1 MNKKAI
7 IGKLLTGAALIASAT
22 LGSCIYDDQ
31 SECPAVTIRYT
42 RNMKFA
48 DAAPHEVRSVKLY
61 AYNADNRL
69 VYTADADASALAKN
83 DYAINLA
90 GLPADATRIVT
101 WGLGEVR
108 KENSYTFGAS
118 DNLESLTCLVNNA
131 DGAVDGDLT
140 PLFHAEVPASVAR
153 TQGVIDLTKDTNVI
167 RVILQNISG
176 EPIDKDAFRYEIT
189 SANGYLNYDNSLL
202 GSQQLTYTPWNIY
215 TGTAG
220 VNAETKAATDD
231 TPVSVVV
238 AEFTVNRLV
247 DGQRTQL
254 TVYKKDTGD
263 KVFSIPVN
271 DYALLVKGHYNSSM
285 TNQEYLDRQDEWNM
299 TFFMQGSNW
308 ISSSIIIN
316 SWRVILSDVDI

>member
-7 IGKLLTGAALIASAT
+7 IGKLLMGAVLMATAT

-31 SECPAVTIRYT
+31 SECPRVTIRYT

-61 AYNADNRL
+61 AYNANNQL
-69 VYTADADASALAKN
+69 VYTADADASALASS
-83 DYAINLA
+83 DYSINLA
-90 GLPADATRIVT
+90 NLPSDATRIVT

-108 KENSYTFGAS
+108 KENSYTFGSA
-118 DNLESLTCLVNNA
+118 DKLESLTCLVNNT

-140 PLFHAEVPASVAR
+140 PLFHAEVPVSVAR
-153 TQGVIDLTKDTNVI
+153 EQGVIDLTKDTNVI

-189 SANGYLNYDNSLL
+189 SANGYLNYDNTLL
-202 GSQQLTYTPWNIY
+202 GNQQMTYTPWSIY
-215 TGTAG
+215 TGSAG
-220 VNAETKAATDD
+220 MNTETKAGDD
-231 TPVSVVV
+231 SSVSVVV
-238 AEFTVNRLV
+238 AEFTINRLV
-247 DGQRTQL
+247 DGQKTQL

-263 KVFSIPVN
+263 KVFSIPVT

-285 TNQEYLDRQDEWNM
+285 SNQEYLDRQDEWNM
-299 TFFMQGSNW
+299 TFFIQGSNW
-308 ISSSIIIN
+308 ISSSVIIN

>member
-7 IGKLLTGAALIASAT
+7 IGKLLMGAVLMATAT

-31 SECPAVTIRYT
+31 SECPRVTIRYT

-61 AYNADNRL
+61 AYNANNQL
-69 VYTADADASALAKN
+69 VYSADADASALASS
-83 DYAINLA
+83 DYSINLA
-90 GLPADATRIVT
+90 NLPSDATRIVT

-108 KENSYTFGAS
+108 KENSYTFGSA
-118 DNLESLTCLVNNA
+118 DKLESLTCLVNNT
-131 DGAVDGDLT
+131 DGSIDGDLT
-140 PLFHAEVPASVAR
+140 PLFHAEVPVSVAR
-153 TQGVIDLTKDTNVI
+153 EQGVIDLTKDTNVI

-189 SANGYLNYDNSLL
+189 SANGYLNYDNTLL
-202 GSQQLTYTPWNIY
+202 GNQQMTYTPWSIY
-215 TGTAG
+215 TGSAG
-220 VNAETKAATDD
+220 VNAETKAADD
-231 TPVSVVV
+231 SSVSVVV
-238 AEFTVNRLV
+238 AEFTINRLI
-247 DGQRTQL
+247 DGQKTQL

-263 KVFSIPVN
+263 KVFSIPVT

-299 TFFMQGSNW
+299 TFFIQGSNW
-308 ISSSIIIN
+308 ISSSVIIN

>member
-7 IGKLLTGAALIASAT
+7 IGKLLMGAVLMATAT

-31 SECPAVTIRYT
+31 SECPRVTVRYT

-61 AYNADNRL
+61 AYNANNQL
-69 VYTADADASALAKN
+69 VYTADADASSLASS
-83 DYAINLA
+83 DYSINLA
-90 GLPADATRIVT
+90 NLPSDATRIVT

-108 KENSYTFGAS
+108 KENSYTFGAA
-118 DNLESLTCLVNNA
+118 DKLESLTCLVNNN
-131 DGAVDGDLT
+131 DGAVEGDLT
-140 PLFHAEVPASVAR
+140 PLFHAEVPVSVAR
-153 TQGVIDLTKDTNVI
+153 EQGVIDLTKDTNVI

-202 GSQQLTYTPWNIY
+202 GSQQMTYTPWSIY
-215 TGTAG
+215 TGSAG
-220 VNAETKAATDD
+220 VNAETKAGDD
-231 TPVSVVV
+231 SSVSVVV
-238 AEFTVNRLV
+238 AEFTINRLI
-247 DGQRTQL
+247 DGQKTQL

-263 KVFSIPVN
+263 KVFSIPVT

-299 TFFMQGSNW
+299 TFFIQGSNW
-308 ISSSIIIN
+308 ISSSVIIN
-316 SWRVILSDVDI
+316 SWRVILSDIDI

>member
-1 MNKKAI
+1 M
-7 IGKLLTGAALIASAT
+7 GAVLMSTAT

-31 SECPAVTIRYT
+31 SECPRVTVRYT

-61 AYNADNRL
+61 AYNANNQL
-69 VYTADADASALAKN
+69 VYTADADASALASS
-83 DYAINLA
+83 DYSINLA
-90 GLPADATRIVT
+90 NLPSDATRIVT

-108 KENSYTFGAS
+108 KENSYTFGAA
-118 DNLESLTCLVNNA
+118 DKLESLICLVNNN
-131 DGAVDGDLT
+131 DGAVEGDLT
-140 PLFHAEVPASVAR
+140 PLFHAEVPVSVAR
-153 TQGVIDLTKDTNVI
+153 EQGVIDLTKDTNVI

-202 GSQQLTYTPWNIY
+202 GSQQMTYTPWSIY
-215 TGTAG
+215 TGSAG
-220 VNAETKAATDD
+220 VNAETKAGDD
-231 TPVSVVV
+231 SSVSVVV
-238 AEFTVNRLV
+238 AEFTINRLI
-247 DGQRTQL
+247 DGQKTQL

-263 KVFSIPVN
+263 KVFSIPVT

-299 TFFMQGSNW
+299 TFFIQGSNW
-308 ISSSIIIN
+308 ISSSVIIN
-316 SWRVILSDVDI
+316 SWRVILSDIDI